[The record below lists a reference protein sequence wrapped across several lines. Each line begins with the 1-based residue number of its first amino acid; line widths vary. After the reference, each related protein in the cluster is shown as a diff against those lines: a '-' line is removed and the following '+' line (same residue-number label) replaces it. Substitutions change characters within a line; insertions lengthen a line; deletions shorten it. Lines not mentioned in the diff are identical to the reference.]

1 MWHTLQGNRKI
12 LISEL
17 NQRRLWAIMHVNWKW
32 QLFLLICL
40 HAPKFVDTCRY
51 SYRDMC
57 CWKIWAKPVL
67 KNAKRSFLV
76 DVCGSKT
83 FHLITPLLILFS
95 IQDVW
100 WIVKGIFHKSLCS
113 SDASGLTQKSVSL
126 HCKFPSTLQFSYF
139 LKKKPKKQNKTCINN
154 LGDTSW
160 SMKLTTSYSAV
171 CCSSTVSPVGGT
183 FWWCRG
189 SSV

>member
-17 NQRRLWAIMHVNWKW
+17 NQRCLWAIMHVNWKW

-40 HAPKFVDTCRY
+40 HAAKFVDTCHY

-83 FHLITPLLILFS
+83 FHVISPLLILFS

-126 HCKFPSTLQFSYF
+126 HCKHTSILIFSE
-139 LKKKPKKQNKTCINN
+139 KKENKKQKT
-154 LGDTSW
+154 
-160 SMKLTTSYSAV
+160 K
-171 CCSSTVSPVGGT
+171 
-183 FWWCRG
+183 
-189 SSV
+189 

>member
-1 MWHTLQGNRKI
+1 MLPN
-12 LISEL
+12 
-17 NQRRLWAIMHVNWKW
+17 
-32 QLFLLICL
+32 LLIHVVTLIEICV
-40 HAPKFVDTCRY
+40 AG
-51 SYRDMC
+51 
-57 CWKIWAKPVL
+57 KIWAKPVL

-113 SDASGLTQKSVSL
+113 SDASGSTQKSVSL
-126 HCKFPSTLQFSYF
+126 HCKFPSTLPFSYF
-139 LKKKPKKQNKTCINN
+139 LEKKPKKQNKTCINN